1 MKNLYQIAVASSLLL
16 ASTHLAGENLST
28 TKTEWQSL
36 FDGHSTDGWRRYGS
50 NKPIKGWQAID
61 GELVRTSKA
70 GDPITEQHFSDF
82 DL

>member
-36 FDGHSTDGWRRYGS
+36 FDGHSTDGWRRAYVL
-50 NKPIKGWQAID
+50 AF
-61 GELVRTSKA
+61 RTVECIEEERSH
-70 GDPITEQHFSDF
+70 GFTHSHNDTFNWDQVST
-82 DL
+82 